1 MQLGKKL
8 YKTTQISQLR
18 WILFFVV
25 CFLFFNLYQSTFSD
39 HQFQKLG
46 FSSFSDVWSFHF
58 LYPEEAIIFVFIVL
72 CPFFYYS
79 FIRGTNFYEN
89 GISLNRG
96 LPYFNHT
103 IWFKNVESFRIIH
116 PKHLVAIQRKKG
128 DELLILSSEIEMII
142 AILDQ
147 QGIKG
152 NLKES
157 EYAKALSTQKYFL
170 AFIFLISI
178 VILLLQR
185 FGIFKLLR

>member
-8 YKTTQISQLR
+8 YITTQISQVR
-18 WILFFVV
+18 WILFFIL

-39 HQFQKLG
+39 PQFQKLG
-46 FSSFSDVWSFHF
+46 LSTFSDMWRFHF
-58 LYPEEAIIFVFIVL
+58 MYPEEILLFAFVVL
-72 CPFFYYS
+72 GPFFYYS
-79 FIRGTNFYEN
+79 FFRGNRFYEN
-89 GISLNRG
+89 GILLNRG
-96 LPYFNHT
+96 LPGFNHC
-103 IWFKNVESFRIIH
+103 IWYKDIETFRIIH

-157 EYAKALSTQKYFL
+157 EYTKTLATQKYFL
-170 AFIFLISI
+170 AFILLSSA
-178 VILLLQR
+178 VIILLQR
-185 FGIFKLLR
+185 FGIFKLFR